1 MVEILEFLPVPPDTS
16 LIYEGSYSPIW
27 VIISVL
33 LAIFASYAALS
44 ASARI
49 RHFHNT
55 TSRLTWALISAFTL
69 GVGIWAMHFIGML
82 ALSLPCGI
90 EYDPFITLVSMVPA
104 ILASGV
110 ALDLAWYGGKRL
122 SIGVRSVL
130 LGAGIGTMHYT
141 GMAAM
146 RLDGFVRYDPSLFAL
161 SIFVAVAL
169 SYLALRVKS
178 GGSA

>member
-1 MVEILEFLPVPPDTS
+1 MFNVLQFLPAPPDTS

-33 LAIFASYAALS
+33 LAIFASYAALR

-49 RHFHNT
+49 GHLHNT
-55 TSRLTWALISAFTL
+55 TSRLTWASISAFTL

-82 ALSLPCGI
+82 ALSLPHGI
-90 EYDPFITLVSMVPA
+90 HYDPFITLISMVPSV
-104 ILASGV
+104 LASGA
-110 ALDLAWYGGKRL
+110 ALDLAWHGGKRL

-146 RLDGFVRYDPSLFAL
+146 RLDGFVGYDPSLFAL
-161 SIFVAVAL
+161 SIFVVGNHVEA
-169 SYLALRVKS
+169 
-178 GGSA
+178 